1 LFDQAFVP
9 QNGRLANGGSVK
21 PITGNNM
28 EVGIKRDWAG
38 GKWNTG
44 LTVYRILRE
53 NELTADPFSPPNTG
67 LSIVLGQKQAQGVE
81 FDLRGTLAKGLN
93 LVANYAFTDSKVTK
107 VADGVTAMKVGD
119 AVPGFVKNTAN
130 LWLTYRL
137 TSGTL
142 KGLGVSAG
150 AMYLGG
156 RHTFWDMSPDPT
168 QTLPE
173 YYRIDAGISYEKDN
187 LTLNLN
193 AFNLTDRY
201 LYSGSYYSYLK
212 AYYWQ
217 ADPPRNLRF
226 SIAYR
231 F

>member
-1 LFDQAFVP
+1 
-9 QNGRLANGGSVK
+9 
-21 PITGNNM
+21 
-28 EVGIKRDWAG
+28 
-38 GKWNTG
+38 
-44 LTVYRILRE
+44 
-53 NELTADPFSPPNTG
+53 
-67 LSIVLGQKQAQGVE
+67 
-81 FDLRGTLAKGLN
+81 
-93 LVANYAFTDSKVTK
+93 
-107 VADGVTAMKVGD
+107 
-119 AVPGFVKNTAN
+119 
-130 LWLTYRL
+130 
-137 TSGTL
+137 
-142 KGLGVSAG
+142 
-150 AMYLGG
+150 MYLGG
-156 RHTFWDMSPDPT
+156 RHTFWDVSPDPT
-168 QTLPE
+168 QMLPE